1 MTDWYNEDLAYIHD
15 VGFRDY
21 ALKSAPGILEIL
33 TAHEI
38 STGLIVDLGCGS
50 GLLDELLDRVGYR
63 VLGIDISPAMIS
75 IAKARVPTAEFQI
88 ESLFTAEISA
98 CAAVVSIGEC
108 LNYVFDDNCDRVLND
123 LFQRI
128 YRALIPGGIFIF
140 DVVTPGQVPAG
151 EVVKNFTEGQDW
163 IVLVEKQEDIT
174 RQILTRRIITFRQIG
189 ELYRRSEEVHLQRLF
204 AVEILATIV
213 ERIGFRVEII
223 DRYAQFQ
230 LPPARIAF
238 ILQKPYTKLRS

>member
-1 MTDWYNEDLAYIHD
+1 MTAWYNADLAYIHD

-21 ALKSAPGILEIL
+21 ALKSAPGVLEIL
-33 TAHEI
+33 TARQI
-38 STGLIVDLGCGS
+38 PTGLIVDLGCGS
-50 GLLDELLDRVGYR
+50 GLLTELLERDGYR

-75 IAKARVPTAEFQI
+75 IAQERVPTAEFRI
-88 ESLFTAEISA
+88 ESLFTAEIPA

-108 LNYVFDDNCDRVLND
+108 LNYVFDDNCDLVLND

-140 DVVTPGQVPAG
+140 DIVTPGQVPAG

-163 IVLVEKQEDIT
+163 IVLVEKQEDLT

-204 AVEILATIV
+204 DVESIAKKL
-213 ERIGFRVEII
+213 EQIGFRVEIL
-223 DRYAQFQ
+223 DRYGQFR
-230 LPPARIAF
+230 LPPARVAF
-238 ILQKPYTKLRS
+238 IVQKPYAKI

>member
-1 MTDWYNEDLAYIHD
+1 MTAWYNEDLAYIHD

-33 TAHEI
+33 TARQI
-38 STGLIVDLGCGS
+38 PTGLIVDLGCGS
-50 GLLDELLDRVGYR
+50 GLLAELLDRVGYQ

-75 IAKARVPTAEFQI
+75 IAKERLPTAEFRV
-88 ESLFTAEISA
+88 ESLFTAEIPA

-108 LNYVFDDNCDRVLND
+108 LNYAFVDNSDRVLND

-151 EVVKNFTEGQDW
+151 EVVKNFTQGQDW
-163 IVLVEKQEDIT
+163 IVLVEKQEDLN

-204 AVEILATIV
+204 DVESIVATLD
-213 ERIGFRVEII
+213 RIGFRVEII
-223 DRYAQFQ
+223 DRYGEFK
-230 LPPARIAF
+230 LPPARVAF
-238 ILQKPYTKLRS
+238 ILQKNTFLN